1 MLKDIVEVAMN
12 NSECVVLKVKE
23 GHEVDL
29 ISLGCFDGD
38 ETMFR
43 LTKGE
48 TVTCTVFKKRERP
61 FPGSGGEAAP
71 PLYLTRWLLWAEKS
85 RIVSSVDLASTVK
98 DRRLNHG

>member
-23 GHEVDL
+23 GHEMDL

-48 TVTCTVFKKRERP
+48 TVTCTVFKKGERP
-61 FPGSGGEAAP
+61 FSWQWGRGGTTLVSDQMAAMG
-71 PLYLTRWLLWAEKS
+71 RKIQDCIERGFGIRCK
-85 RIVSSVDLASTVK
+85 R
-98 DRRLNHG
+98 